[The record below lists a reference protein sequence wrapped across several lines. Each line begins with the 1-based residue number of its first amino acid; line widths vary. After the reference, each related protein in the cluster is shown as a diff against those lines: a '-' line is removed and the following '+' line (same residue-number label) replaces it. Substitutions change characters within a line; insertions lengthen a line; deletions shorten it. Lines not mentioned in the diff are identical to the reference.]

1 MASLFTFAFLL
12 SSIALSVLLQIPF
25 YSRAYDYYEACSN
38 LYDCGTIR
46 NVGFPFWGKGRPQR
60 CGYPELFLNCSGN
73 STFITIQGVRYL
85 VLDAKPD
92 KQVMKI
98 VRFDYMDDLCPDQFI
113 NPILDP
119 QVFEY
124 EPELNYLTLAYGC
137 SSGIPF
143 VKVGQFFCSKDG
155 LDDESGFA
163 LLDKNPVLSKLCNA
177 SIVVPIEVPLSP
189 VDIVD
194 LGKIQGAIRNGFEVK
209 WITGTDEC
217 DKCRK
222 SGGVCGYD
230 WAARNNSCYYK
241 HESSASSSVTGYY
254 SEPHPLSEKSKI
266 GLIAGVSAASAAI
279 FFFLIGLW
287 VFFTVRRRKRVA
299 EQSQTK
305 DLFLAPYSRGV
316 TSSTTTSS
324 QSVPSYVTSKPE
336 SLQHSFF
343 YGVKV
348 FTYAELEEATKNFDP
363 SVELGDGGFGTVY
376 YGILKDG
383 RAVAVKRLYES
394 NLKRVEQFRN
404 EVEILARLKHKNLV
418 ELYGCTSRHSRE
430 LLLVYEYIANGTVSD
445 HLHGDRSQSS
455 LLPWRTR
462 LNIAVET
469 AEALAFLHES
479 DVIHRD
485 VKTNNIL
492 LDHNFCVKVADFG
505 LSRLFPNDVTHVST
519 APQGTPG
526 YVDPEYFQCYKVT
539 NKSDVYSFGVVL
551 IELISSLEAVDITRH
566 RHDINLANL
575 AINRIQNHQV
585 HELVDPLLGFE
596 RDDAVKKM
604 TTAVAEL
611 AFRCLQQDGE
621 MRPSMDEV
629 LQILRGIQRE
639 GYGGHEEVEK
649 KNNMV
654 DEIMLLKDAPPLCS
668 PDSVADNKWV
678 SSSTTSTSS

>member
-1 MASLFTFAFLL
+1 MQLHFSA
-12 SSIALSVLLQIPF
+12 SVLFFIISITLYQIPICF
-25 YSRAYDYYEACSN
+25 CDDYEASCSSSF
-38 LYDCGTIR
+38 DCGNIK
-46 NVGFPFWGKGRPQR
+46 NIGYPFWGSERPED
-60 CGYPELFLNCSGN
+60 CGYPGFKLDCYYDYAEITIINDTYRVLQVNYSDYGLRVVRTDFWHNSCPTSFTNSSIDVNLFEYRPDSHNLTLYYDCSSPPVSLSYIRSTKFNCTEYGTEVDSY
-73 STFITIQGVRYL
+73 FITEVPEIDATGICASTLIVPILESQVRYL
-85 VLDAKPD
+85 QENSTVENLKAAIDEGFVLVWKADNA
-92 KQVMKI
+92 Q
-98 VRFDYMDDLCPDQFI
+98 
-113 NPILDP
+113 
-119 QVFEY
+119 
-124 EPELNYLTLAYGC
+124 
-137 SSGIPF
+137 
-143 VKVGQFFCSKDG
+143 
-155 LDDESGFA
+155 
-163 LLDKNPVLSKLCNA
+163 CN
-177 SIVVPIEVPLSP
+177 
-189 VDIVD
+189 D
-194 LGKIQGAIRNGFEVK
+194 
-209 WITGTDEC
+209 
-217 DKCRK
+217 CRK
-222 SGGVCGYD
+222 SGGQCGY
-230 WAARNNSCYYK
+230 NT
-241 HESSASSSVTGYY
+241 SSSEFTCYCRDGPVPSTCR
-254 SEPHPLSEKSKI
+254 SKKSKI

>member
-1 MASLFTFAFLL
+1 MLFFLFFTSILSSLHRTTSLPSNASLSLCLKTFNCGNIHNIPYPFTGADRPSFCGPPEFHLACRIDFP
-12 SSIALSVLLQIPF
+12 VLNISFVSYRVLQLDPI
-25 YSRAYDYYEACSN
+25 
-38 LYDCGTIR
+38 
-46 NVGFPFWGKGRPQR
+46 GRVLTLAR
-60 CGYPELFLNCSGN
+60 IDLWNETCTHHLVN
-73 STFITIQGVRYL
+73 STFDQTNFRYGSGNGNL
-85 VLDAKPD
+85 TSIYECGSSSEINVKPENLFEREFNGNRSDSYSVIGPLPQDPALDIFHCD
-92 KQVMKI
+92 TRVE
-98 VRFDYMDDLCPDQFI
+98 V
-113 NPILDP
+113 PILQSEVTRLMNNRSLLREVLMEGFNVNYSSP
-119 QVFEY
+119 Y
-124 EPELNYLTLAYGC
+124 EHECLKCVDFG
-137 SSGIPF
+137 
-143 VKVGQFFCSKDG
+143 GQCGF
-155 LDDESGFA
+155 DD
-163 LLDKNPVLSKLCNA
+163 
-177 SIVVPIEVPLSP
+177 
-189 VDIVD
+189 D
-194 LGKIQGAIRNGFEVK
+194 LGKPICI
-209 WITGTDEC
+209 
-217 DKCRK
+217 
-222 SGGVCGYD
+222 CGD
-230 WAARNNSCYYK
+230 HLCPS
-241 HESSASSSVTGYY
+241 
-254 SEPHPLSEKSKI
+254 PEKKPSR
-266 GLIAGVSAASAAI
+266 GLIAGVSAASAAAFLI
-279 FFFLIGLW
+279 LIGLC
-287 VFFTVRRRKRVA
+287 VFFITRRRKRVA

-305 DLFLAPYSRGV
+305 DLFMAPYSRGV
-316 TSSTTTSS
+316 TSFTTTSS

-430 LLLVYEYIANGTVSD
+430 LLLVYEYIPNGTVSD
-445 HLHGDRSQSS
+445 HLQGDRSKSS

-505 LSRLFPNDVTHVST
+505 LSRLFPNHATHVST

-526 YVDPEYFQCYKVT
+526 YVDPEYFQCYQVT

-585 HELVDPLLGFE
+585 HELIDPLLGFE

-611 AFRCLQQDGE
+611 AFRCLQQDGD

-629 LQILRGIQRE
+629 LQILRGIQKE
-639 GYGGHEEVEK
+639 AYGGHEEVEK
-649 KNNMV
+649 KNNRV
-654 DEIMLLKDAPPLCS
+654 DEIMLLKDAPPSLS
-668 PDSVADNKWV
+668 PDSVADNNWV